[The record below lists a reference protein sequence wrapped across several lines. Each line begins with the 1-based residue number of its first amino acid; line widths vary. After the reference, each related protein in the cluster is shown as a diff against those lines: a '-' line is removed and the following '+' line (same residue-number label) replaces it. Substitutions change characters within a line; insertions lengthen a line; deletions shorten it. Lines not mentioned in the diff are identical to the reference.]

1 MDQWVKEL
9 TINSDS
15 LNLILGPH
23 MTKEKTNNSRLS
35 TDFNMTPSINK

>member
-1 MDQWVKEL
+1 MNEWVKEL
-9 TINSDS
+9 TTNSDS

-23 MTKEKTNNSRLS
+23 TTKEKTNNSRLS